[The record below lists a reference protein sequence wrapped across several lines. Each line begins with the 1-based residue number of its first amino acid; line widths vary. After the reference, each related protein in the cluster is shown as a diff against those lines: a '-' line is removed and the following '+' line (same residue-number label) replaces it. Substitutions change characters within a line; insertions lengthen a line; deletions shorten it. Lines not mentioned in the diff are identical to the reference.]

1 MTKAEALEVI
11 RCAKK
16 RNSDLEEALSVV
28 YPPEPIWGFDSKER
42 LLCSSIW
49 FPNWVGHREVVHK
62 QYNIDR
68 GIVLSGVGHVHAISQ
83 YCAITGKPVD
93 KNVENIDGFITSA
106 NRFVGRKLGAKI
118 AYEAGQ
124 VAELKDTI
132 YSEDCLWST
141 TNKDDID
148 M

>member
-11 RCAKK
+11 QCAKK
-16 RNSDLEEALSVV
+16 QNSDLEEALSVV
-28 YPPEPIWGFDSKER
+28 YPNDPIWGFDSKER

-49 FPNWVGHREVVHK
+49 FPNWVGFRDVVHK
-62 QYNIDR
+62 PYNIDR
-68 GIVLSGVGHVHAISQ
+68 GIILSGVGHAHAISQ
-83 YCAITGKPVD
+83 YAAITGNPISKDPD
-93 KNVENIDGFITSA
+93 HKDGFITSG

-124 VAELKDTI
+124 VAELKNTI
-132 YSEDCLWST
+132 YSEDCLWSRI
-141 TNKDDID
+141 NKDDVD